1 MTSEKIRKIA
11 AGTLLT
17 AFALGGVAGCFLG
30 NAERGSAA
38 DAKAL
43 CGAFGEWV
51 SPVPDDALEVFA
63 RATAGTPHAGL
74 VPEKVSTQVVAGTN
88 YRFVCS
94 DGGDALVVSVF
105 EPLPGR
111 GAPEISGVVRLSDS
125 SSFGA
130 E

>member
-1 MTSEKIRKIA
+1 M
-11 AGTLLT
+11 T

-30 NAERGSAA
+30 NADRGSAA

-63 RATAGTPHAGL
+63 RATAETPHAGL

-125 SSFGA
+125 SFFGA

>member
-30 NAERGSAA
+30 NADRGSAA

-63 RATAGTPHAGL
+63 RATAETPHAGL

-125 SSFGA
+125 SFFGA